1 MLAAYPGPCAG
12 GTCPGYEATFIT
24 PVDYRY
30 EAIIHSH
37 LGRGWQAPFV
47 LLPFG
52 LGEGSPC
59 LALEHTGA
67 AGLLCI
73 LEGALS
79 V

>member
-1 MLAAYPGPCAG
+1 MQGE
-12 GTCPGYEATFIT
+12 TCPGYEATFIYT
-24 PVDYRY
+24 LYITGMRHGSN
-30 EAIIHSH
+30 IIHSH
-37 LGRGWQAPFV
+37 LGRGWQVPFV